1 MLGPTYLTASKPS
14 YLNMDTFWCDK
25 IYKAERGFDHFLPI
39 LFVTNLAKLSFVQK
53 SVVSSSTE

>member
-25 IYKAERGFDHFLPI
+25 IYKAE
-39 LFVTNLAKLSFVQK
+39 
-53 SVVSSSTE
+53 